1 VKAGATM
8 TVLEAL
14 ATLEFATLECKRRD
28 INTPEVRGALDLLEP
43 HIRPEWLIPQFRH
56 HALEE
61 RTDNHVER
69 EGQQQVLR
77 PSFDGIRDSV
87 KELIGK
93 QMDALARKFHETHDM
108 NVKEEI

>member
-1 VKAGATM
+1 M

-14 ATLEFATLECKRRD
+14 AILEAATLECKKRD

-56 HALEE
+56 HALEA
-61 RTDNHVER
+61 RTDNYVER

-77 PSFDGIRDSV
+77 PDLRWYPRLSPRS
-87 KELIGK
+87 
-93 QMDALARKFHETHDM
+93 ARSA
-108 NVKEEI
+108 NGRARA